1 MSKQNTIDSLD
12 TLVRLRSSEVERM
25 QADLA
30 KQEAVRARYQINVT
44 RLTALA
50 EGSGASSQAAGQVAG
65 APAAGTPAA
74 TLSPALAV
82 NVGNYKQ
89 AVFALADSH
98 RIDLHLH
105 EANMAVSQ
113 RNLAQ
118 AWTRREL
125 LGKVLAQHE
134 SAYAREQERTQ
145 RKREDEI
152 ATQSWL
158 AGQAG

>member
-1 MSKQNTIDSLD
+1 MSAKASTIDSLG
-12 TLVRLRSSEVERM
+12 TLVRLRSTEVESL

-30 KQEAVRARYQINVT
+30 KQAATRQRYQNSVD
-44 RLTALA
+44 RLTDLA
-50 EGSGASSQAAGQVAG
+50 VGSGASGHSAG
-65 APAAGTPAA
+65 A
-74 TLSPALAV
+74 LSAALAV
-82 NVGNYKQ
+82 NCGNYKQ

-98 RIDLHLH
+98 RTDLHLH

-134 SAYAREQERTQ
+134 AAHAREQDRAQ
-145 RKREDEI
+145 RKRDDEI

-158 AGQAG
+158 AGRAE

>member
-1 MSKQNTIDSLD
+1 MTKASTIESLG
-12 TLVRLRSSEVERM
+12 TLVRLRSTEVERL

-30 KQEAVRARYQINVT
+30 KQEATRQRYQTSVE
-44 RLTALA
+44 RLTDLA
-50 EGSGASSQAAGQVAG
+50 VGSGPTGRIAA
-65 APAAGTPAA
+65 
-74 TLSPALAV
+74 LSPALAV
-82 NVGNYKQ
+82 NCGDYKQ

-98 RIDLHLH
+98 RTDLHLH

-125 LGKVLAQHE
+125 LGKVLAQQE
-134 SAYAREQERTQ
+134 AAFAREQDRAQ
-145 RKREDEI
+145 RKREDDI

-158 AGQAG
+158 AGRAD